1 MSCGLYSIIW
11 CPEYFRAPTMLMHC
25 LIWTTT
31 WMATLRSVCMQ
42 CCDRLCFD
50 DWKLK
55 WKSLC
60 CRRLFSK
67 CLQKAAN
74 HPYLIKGVEPGPP
87 YTTDQH
93 LVDSCGKMMV
103 LDSLLAKLQLQ
114 GSRVLLFSQFTM
126 MLDVLD
132 DYLNW
137 RGYKYCRLDGSTAF
151 EDRQALIDDFNAEN
165 SDKFIS
171 LLSTG
176 ELVAWVRHLFGISFN
191 WIW

>member
-1 MSCGLYSIIW
+1 
-11 CPEYFRAPTMLMHC
+11 
-25 LIWTTT
+25 
-31 WMATLRSVCMQ
+31 
-42 CCDRLCFD
+42 
-50 DWKLK
+50 
-55 WKSLC
+55 
-60 CRRLFSK
+60 
-67 CLQKAAN
+67 
-74 HPYLIKGVEPGPP
+74 
-87 YTTDQH
+87 
-93 LVDSCGKMMV
+93 MV

-191 WIW
+191 